1 MAASVKV
8 ANGMATT
15 NRLDALRLRLVAGET
30 AQEIGARIRVR
41 RLELGL
47 NQRELADQI
56 PEPSVGNQRIS
67 DWERGVHQP
76 SERYLRMLASALKV
90 EVAYFYGANTG
101 DPVTPPL
108 MNLLEGGEERADEL
122 VSTFKRLVARIET
135 LEQTIVEFGELLE
148 ERLPAAA
155 PSRRQAGGK

>member
-1 MAASVKV
+1 
-8 ANGMATT
+8 MATT

-47 NQRELADQI
+47 NQRQLADLI

-76 SERYLRMLASALKV
+76 SERYLRMLASALEV
-90 EVAYFYGANTG
+90 EVAYFYGANAG
-101 DPVTPPL
+101 GPVTPPL
-108 MNLLEGGEERADEL
+108 MNLLEGGEERADEILSLLRQL
-122 VSTFKRLVARIET
+122 VQRQEAVETALADLAEAVAAMSPQSQR
-135 LEQTIVEFGELLE
+135 EQ
-148 ERLPAAA
+148 
-155 PSRRQAGGK
+155 RRAGGK